1 MVDNSADLRP
11 SNQRSCSLDYLR
23 ATIIILVLYLHTIA
37 CYLPWARFNLSDY
50 VHSTAPIIDTS
61 RSTVFNLMPLLL
73 NGFFMALLFFL
84 SGLFVW
90 KSLYN
95 KGITCF
101 LKVRLRRLGIP
112 FLIMVTVIMPIAYY
126 PSFLQTGA
134 QESFFSYWFGWS
146 WISGPAW
153 YLSLLFG
160 FDLLAAIFFRVAAK
174 SWRRVPELFIRKPS
188 LFFLVLVFFS
198 GASFIPMWA
207 LYGPYQWFELGPFT
221 IGQACRIGL
230 YAVYFFAG
238 VVVGAKGL
246 QSSFL
251 RHPGSLSS
259 RWRSWL
265 LASLIAALVLVIS
278 FTGVNI
284 DIAGPWTRPDGWF
297 LLGICLIFYCAI
309 LSITFLALFLR
320 FATIRHPWADSLS
333 KNSYAIYI
341 VHYPFVIWT
350 QYVLLSWSMAAE
362 IKALL
367 VISLSLVLSWGT
379 SLLLRRIPGVN
390 AVI

>member
-1 MVDNSADLRP
+1 MVENSADLRP

-174 SWRRVPELFIRKPS
+174 SWRRVPEVFIRKPS
-188 LFFLVLVFFS
+188 LFFCYLSSSQAQVSYRCGLCMDHISGLNWALSPSAKPAVLGYMLCIFLLVLL
-198 GASFIPMWA
+198 WA
-207 LYGPYQWFELGPFT
+207 PRDCNHRFLDTLVRFQ
-221 IGQACRIGL
+221 
-230 YAVYFFAG
+230 
-238 VVVGAKGL
+238 VVGGL
-246 QSSFL
+246 
-251 RHPGSLSS
+251 G
-259 RWRSWL
+259 
-265 LASLIAALVLVIS
+265 
-278 FTGVNI
+278 
-284 DIAGPWTRPDGWF
+284 
-297 LLGICLIFYCAI
+297 C
-309 LSITFLALFLR
+309 
-320 FATIRHPWADSLS
+320 
-333 KNSYAIYI
+333 
-341 VHYPFVIWT
+341 
-350 QYVLLSWSMAAE
+350 
-362 IKALL
+362 
-367 VISLSLVLSWGT
+367 
-379 SLLLRRIPGVN
+379 LLR
-390 AVI
+390 

>member
-1 MVDNSADLRP
+1 
-11 SNQRSCSLDYLR
+11 
-23 ATIIILVLYLHTIA
+23 
-37 CYLPWARFNLSDY
+37 
-50 VHSTAPIIDTS
+50 
-61 RSTVFNLMPLLL
+61 
-73 NGFFMALLFFL
+73 
-84 SGLFVW
+84 
-90 KSLYN
+90 
-95 KGITCF
+95 
-101 LKVRLRRLGIP
+101 
-112 FLIMVTVIMPIAYY
+112 
-126 PSFLQTGA
+126 
-134 QESFFSYWFGWS
+134 
-146 WISGPAW
+146 
-153 YLSLLFG
+153 
-160 FDLLAAIFFRVAAK
+160 
-174 SWRRVPELFIRKPS
+174 
-188 LFFLVLVFFS
+188 
-198 GASFIPMWA
+198 
-207 LYGPYQWFELGPFT
+207 
-221 IGQACRIGL
+221 
-230 YAVYFFAG
+230 
-238 VVVGAKGL
+238 VGAKGL

-265 LASLIAALVLVIS
+265 LASLIAALVPVIS

-297 LLGICLIFYCAI
+297 LLGICLVFYSAI

-320 FATIRHPWADSLS
+320 FVNIRHPWADSLS

-362 IKALL
+362 IKAVL